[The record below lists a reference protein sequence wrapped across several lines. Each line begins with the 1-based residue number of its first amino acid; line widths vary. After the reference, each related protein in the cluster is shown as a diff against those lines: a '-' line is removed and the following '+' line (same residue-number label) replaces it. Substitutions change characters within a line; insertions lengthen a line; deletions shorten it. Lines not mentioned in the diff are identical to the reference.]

1 MSGGQISVPVV
12 IRMASGGGR
21 GLAAQHSHSF
31 EGWYA
36 HVPGLKVAT
45 PATVAD
51 AKGLLLAALDDP
63 DPVIVC
69 ENATLYPLQGE
80 DVDDA
85 PMRLGVA
92 AVRRPGKDVSLIT
105 YGGSL
110 PKALKA
116 ADDLAAQGVE
126 AEVLDLRCLR
136 PLDVDA
142 IVATVRKTHRAV
154 IVDEMWRT
162 GSFAAE
168 VTAQIVER
176 AFDELDAPVARVCSV
191 EVPMPYARHLED
203 AALPSPERI
212 VAAAKQ
218 LL

>member
-1 MSGGQISVPVV
+1 MRRCGS
-12 IRMASGGGR
+12 ASRRCAGR
-21 GLAAQHSHSF
+21 GRTCRSS
-31 EGWYA
+31 
-36 HVPGLKVAT
+36 
-45 PATVAD
+45 
-51 AKGLLLAALDDP
+51 
-63 DPVIVC
+63 
-69 ENATLYPLQGE
+69 
-80 DVDDA
+80 
-85 PMRLGVA
+85 
-92 AVRRPGKDVSLIT
+92 